1 MYYLEYLTNIYIL
14 PLITTIIGIILVYL
28 YDKFEKKQYTSAIYL
43 RIGLLIYVST
53 FGTIYISRSSI
64 FSNISDVHS
73 GGGSIDTQSMMP
85 QPNEIITANLEH
97 FKTGVPTF

>member
-1 MYYLEYLTNIYIL
+1 MYYLEYLTSIYIL
-14 PLITTIIGIILVYL
+14 PLITTLIAIILVYI
-28 YDKFEKKQYTSAIYL
+28 YDKFEKKQYTSAIYM

-64 FSNISDVHS
+64 FSNISDTHS
-73 GGGSIDTQSMMP
+73 GGGIDSQSMMP
-85 QPNEIITANLEH
+85 QANEISTSHLEH